1 MMWKRVTSVLLCV
14 VLLTGCTPG
23 IDGPEE
29 NPTKLTDRTNYNFTK
44 ENVTILEEDGSYK
57 KQDIFTHKENNR
69 VDIYL
74 DTCENM
80 GLALKS
86 SSGEGAFRDL
96 IDAVVVTWDKPERC
110 FYQVQEG
117 KVTKAEGT
125 ADLDNPQNISFQGLS
140 DGAIQAALDDWNSE
154 SHLSGEKIIQPKLKL
169 IVTDF
174 QGQLSS
180 YRQIAQGLCDAL
192 SDRSGSQH
200 RSLAVISVKTEGTNP
215 IFIFAI
221 GWLRDLSDFLE
232 SFYNMPAIRSML
244 PQPETYSVQD
254 HDQKLFWFE
263 DEELSVNCKLYAQ
276 NCGIYGIDYYE
287 TQGIE
292 KGLISRKK
300 NGTSKQSDV
309 VDPDDP
315 ADVVFDPNGSYSILR
330 ANYCISTYKDPADS
344 KKTVLD
350 VVEGTV
356 NFREEVWDDPSTRPL
371 DVKLPENVSDRE
383 VSEEDIRCIAFCSL
397 LWPGAEDAVKQR
409 LLEEGEDALYDELDL
424 AGKIKIRVKFNMSPL
439 VAPLNYKFS
448 MEPQYFTGA
457 TDQPNFES
465 VDAKK
470 IEDNLYPVFA
480 TSEESDKDKNE
491 MELRLDNVNK
501 TAVIN
506 IMVKHL
512 NRLADI
518 TKLDIRFRVID
529 PGTIPQWVSSLG
541 DERFENFF
549 VLMNSYSTKMYAFE
563 DTLTVY
569 IVRENQEQSEIET
582 SFYPA

>member
-14 VLLTGCTPG
+14 VLLTGCKHS
-23 IDGPEE
+23 IDGLEE
-29 NPTKLTDRTNYNFTK
+29 KPTRLTDRTNYNFSK
-44 ENVTILEEDGSYK
+44 ENVTFLEEDGSYK

-96 IDAVVVTWDKPERC
+96 IDAVVVTWGNPECC
-110 FYQVQEG
+110 FYQVQDG
-117 KVTKAEGT
+117 KVAKAEGT

-180 YRQIAQGLCDAL
+180 YRQIAQRLRDAL
-192 SDRSGSQH
+192 SDRSGSQY
-200 RSLAVISVKTEGTNP
+200 RSLAVISVKIEDADP

-221 GWLRDLSDFLE
+221 GWLRDISDFLE
-232 SFYNMPAIRSML
+232 TFYSMPAIRSML
-244 PQPETYSVQD
+244 PQTETYSVQN
-254 HDQKLFWFE
+254 HDQKLFWLE
-263 DEELSVNCKLYAQ
+263 DEELGVNCKLYAQ
-276 NCGIYGIDYYE
+276 NCGIYGIDYYA

-292 KGLISRKK
+292 KGLISKKK

-309 VDPDDP
+309 ADADNP
-315 ADVVFDPNGSYSILR
+315 ADAVFDPNGSYSILR
-330 ANYCISTYKDPADS
+330 ANYCMSTYKDPTDS

-356 NFREEVWDDPSTRPL
+356 NFREEVWNDPSTRPL
-371 DVKLPENVSDRE
+371 DIKLPEDVSDRE
-383 VSEEDIRCIAFCSL
+383 VSEEDIRCIAFRSL
-397 LWPGAEDAVKQR
+397 RWDGAEDAVKQL
-409 LLEEGEDALYDELDL
+409 LLEEGEDVLYDKLDL
-424 AGKIKIRVKFNMSPL
+424 AGKIKIRVQFNMSPL
-439 VAPLNYKFS
+439 VAPLNYKYS
-448 MEPQYFTGA
+448 METQYFTG
-457 TDQPNFES
+457 TPDQPNFEP
-465 VDAKK
+465 VDAIQ

-491 MELRLDNVNK
+491 KELRLDNVNK
-501 TAVIN
+501 TATIN

-512 NRLADI
+512 DRLADI
-518 TKLDIRFRVID
+518 TKLDICFRVRD
-529 PGTIPQWVSSLG
+529 SGTIPKWVSSLG
-541 DERFENFF
+541 DERLENFF

-569 IVRENQEQSEIET
+569 IAGKNQEQSEIET
-582 SFYPA
+582 SFHPT